1 MRGKLL
7 VIEGTEGSGKETQAD
22 LLVKRLNEMGEKA
35 VKMRFPM
42 YDTPTGKII
51 YEHILNKDGNS
62 YFDEEVDPKALSL
75 YYAADRVN
83 NIGKINEL
91 LDKGV
96 HVVLDRYVESNM
108 AYQASKFEDVKDKVN
123 MIFWM
128 EQLEFNLLDLPRP
141 DKVIFLFLPYQ
152 YRPFVGEVADSKYH
166 NIEMTYHLLS
176 RRYDFGVVSCIND
189 DKLKDINSISDEVLE
204 YVKNIIK

>member
-22 LLVKRLNEMGEKA
+22 LLVRRLNEMGEKA

-108 AYQASKFEDVKDKVN
+108 AYQASKFEDIKDRVN

-152 YRPFVGEVADSKYH
+152 YRPLVGEVADSKYH

-176 RRYDFGVVSCIND
+176 RRYDSGVVSCVND

>member
-83 NIGKINEL
+83 NIGKINDL

-108 AYQASKFEDVKDKVN
+108 AYQASKFEDVKDRVN

-152 YRPFVGEVADSKYH
+152 YRPLVGEVADSKYH

-176 RRYDFGVVSCIND
+176 RRYDFGVVSCVND

>member
-108 AYQASKFEDVKDKVN
+108 AYQASKFEDVKDRVN

-152 YRPFVGEVADSKYH
+152 YRPLVGEEADPKYH

-176 RRYDFGVVSCIND
+176 RRYDFGVVSCVND

>member
-22 LLVKRLNEMGEKA
+22 LLVRRLNEMGEKA

-91 LDKGV
+91 LDQGV

-108 AYQASKFEDVKDKVN
+108 AYQASKFEDIKDRVN

-152 YRPFVGEVADSKYH
+152 YRPLVGEVADSKYH

-176 RRYDFGVVSCIND
+176 RRYDFGVVSCVND

>member
-22 LLVKRLNEMGEKA
+22 LLVKRLNEIGEKA

-108 AYQASKFEDVKDKVN
+108 AYQASKFEDIKDRVN

-152 YRPFVGEVADSKYH
+152 YRPLVGEVADSKYH

-176 RRYDFGVVSCIND
+176 RRYDFGVVSCVND

>member
-108 AYQASKFEDVKDKVN
+108 AYQASKFEDIKDRVN

-152 YRPFVGEVADSKYH
+152 YRPLVGEVADHKYH

-176 RRYDFGVVSCIND
+176 RRYDFGVVSCVND

>member
-22 LLVKRLNEMGEKA
+22 LLVRRLNEMGEKA

-42 YDTPTGKII
+42 YDTPTVKII

-108 AYQASKFEDVKDKVN
+108 AYQASKFEDIKDRVN

-152 YRPFVGEVADSKYH
+152 YRPLVGEVADSKYH

-176 RRYDFGVVSCIND
+176 RRYDFGVVSCVND

>member
-83 NIGKINEL
+83 NIGKINQL

-108 AYQASKFEDVKDKVN
+108 AYQASKFEDVKDRVN

-152 YRPFVGEVADSKYH
+152 YRPLVGEVADSKYH

-176 RRYDFGVVSCIND
+176 RRYDFGVVSCVND

>member
-1 MRGKLL
+1 
-7 VIEGTEGSGKETQAD
+7 
-22 LLVKRLNEMGEKA
+22 
-35 VKMRFPM
+35 
-42 YDTPTGKII
+42 
-51 YEHILNKDGNS
+51 
-62 YFDEEVDPKALSL
+62 
-75 YYAADRVN
+75 
-83 NIGKINEL
+83 
-91 LDKGV
+91 
-96 HVVLDRYVESNM
+96 M
-108 AYQASKFEDVKDKVN
+108 AYQASKFEDVKDRVN

-152 YRPFVGEVADSKYH
+152 YRPLVGEVADPKYH

-176 RRYDFGVVSCIND
+176 RRYDFGVVSCVND

>member
-108 AYQASKFEDVKDKVN
+108 AYQASKFEDVKDRVN

-152 YRPFVGEVADSKYH
+152 YRPLVGEVVDPKYH

-176 RRYDFGVVSCIND
+176 RRYDFGVVSCVND

>member
-22 LLVKRLNEMGEKA
+22 LLVRRLNEMGEKA

-108 AYQASKFEDVKDKVN
+108 AYQASKFEDIKDRVN

-152 YRPFVGEVADSKYH
+152 YRPLVGEVADSKYH

-176 RRYDFGVVSCIND
+176 RRYDFGVVSCVND

>member
-1 MRGKLL
+1 
-7 VIEGTEGSGKETQAD
+7 
-22 LLVKRLNEMGEKA
+22 MGEKA

-42 YDTPTGKII
+42 YETPTGKII

-108 AYQASKFEDVKDKVN
+108 AYQASKFEDVKDRVN

-152 YRPFVGEVADSKYH
+152 FRPLVGEEADPKYH

-176 RRYDFGVVSCIND
+176 RRYDFGVVSCVND

>member
-108 AYQASKFEDVKDKVN
+108 AYQASKFDDVKDRVN

-152 YRPFVGEVADSKYH
+152 YRPLVGEVADSKYH

-176 RRYDFGVVSCIND
+176 RRYDFGVVSCVND

>member
-22 LLVKRLNEMGEKA
+22 LLVRRLNEMGEKA

-42 YDTPTGKII
+42 YDTQTGKII

-108 AYQASKFEDVKDKVN
+108 AYQASKFEDIKDRVN

-152 YRPFVGEVADSKYH
+152 YRPLVGEVADSKYH

-176 RRYDFGVVSCIND
+176 RRYDFGVVSCVND

>member
-22 LLVKRLNEMGEKA
+22 LLVRRLNEMGEKA

-108 AYQASKFEDVKDKVN
+108 AYQASKFEDVKDRVN

-152 YRPFVGEVADSKYH
+152 YRPLVGEVADPKYH

-176 RRYDFGVVSCIND
+176 RRYDFGVVSCVID
-189 DKLKDINSISDEVLE
+189 DKLKDVNSISDEVLE

>member
-22 LLVKRLNEMGEKA
+22 LLVRRLNEMGEKA

-108 AYQASKFEDVKDKVN
+108 AYQASKFEDIKDRVN

-152 YRPFVGEVADSKYH
+152 YRPLVGEVADPEYR

-176 RRYDFGVVSCIND
+176 MRYEFGVVSCVND
-189 DKLKDINSISDEVLE
+189 DKLKDMNSISDEVLE

>member
-22 LLVKRLNEMGEKA
+22 LLVRRLNEMGEKT

-108 AYQASKFEDVKDKVN
+108 AYQASKFEDVKDRVN

-152 YRPFVGEVADSKYH
+152 YRPLVGEVADSKYH

-176 RRYDFGVVSCIND
+176 RRYDFGVVSCVND

>member
-22 LLVKRLNEMGEKA
+22 LLVRRLNEMGEKT

-108 AYQASKFEDVKDKVN
+108 AYQASKFEDIKDRVN

-152 YRPFVGEVADSKYH
+152 YRPLVGEETDPKYH

-176 RRYDFGVVSCIND
+176 RRYDFGVVSCVND

>member
-22 LLVKRLNEMGEKA
+22 LLVRRLNEMGEKA

-91 LDKGV
+91 LDNGV

-152 YRPFVGEVADSKYH
+152 YRPLVGEVADSKYH
-166 NIEMTYHLLS
+166 NIEVTYHLLS
-176 RRYDFGVVSCIND
+176 RRYDFGVVSCVND

>member
-108 AYQASKFEDVKDKVN
+108 AYQASKFEDIKDRVN

-152 YRPFVGEVADSKYH
+152 YRPLVGEVADPKYH
-166 NIEMTYHLLS
+166 IIEMTYHLLS
-176 RRYDFGVVSCIND
+176 RRYDFGVVSCVND

>member
-22 LLVKRLNEMGEKA
+22 LLVRRLNEMGEKA

-108 AYQASKFEDVKDKVN
+108 AYQASKFEDVKDRVN

-152 YRPFVGEVADSKYH
+152 YRTLVGEVADSKYH

-176 RRYDFGVVSCIND
+176 RRYDFGVVSCVND

>member
-91 LDKGV
+91 LDKGM

-108 AYQASKFEDVKDKVN
+108 AYQASKFEDVKDRVN

-152 YRPFVGEVADSKYH
+152 YRPLVGEVVDPKYH

-176 RRYDFGVVSCIND
+176 RRYDFGVVSCVND

>member
-108 AYQASKFEDVKDKVN
+108 AYQASKFEDVKDRVN

-152 YRPFVGEVADSKYH
+152 YRPLVGEVADSKYH

-176 RRYDFGVVSCIND
+176 RRYDFGVVSCVND

>member
-83 NIGKINEL
+83 NIGKIDDL

-108 AYQASKFEDVKDKVN
+108 AYQASKFEDIKDRVN

-152 YRPFVGEVADSKYH
+152 YRPLVGEVADSKYH

-176 RRYDFGVVSCIND
+176 RRYDFGVVSCVND

>member
-1 MRGKLL
+1 MRGKLR

-22 LLVKRLNEMGEKA
+22 LLVRRLNEMGEKA

-108 AYQASKFEDVKDKVN
+108 AYQASKFEDIKDRVN

-152 YRPFVGEVADSKYH
+152 YRPLVGEVADSKYH

-176 RRYDFGVVSCIND
+176 RRYDFGVVSCVND

>member
-22 LLVKRLNEMGEKA
+22 LLVRRLNDMGEKA

-108 AYQASKFEDVKDKVN
+108 AYQASKFEDVKDRVN

-152 YRPFVGEVADSKYH
+152 YRPLVGEVADSKYH

-176 RRYDFGVVSCIND
+176 RRYDFGVVSCVND

>member
-22 LLVKRLNEMGEKA
+22 LLVRRLNEMGEKA

-83 NIGKINEL
+83 NIGKINDL

-108 AYQASKFEDVKDKVN
+108 AYQASKFEDVKDRVN

-152 YRPFVGEVADSKYH
+152 YRPLVGEVADSKYH

-176 RRYDFGVVSCIND
+176 RRYDFGVVSCVND

>member
-108 AYQASKFEDVKDKVN
+108 AYQASKFEDVKDRVN

-152 YRPFVGEVADSKYH
+152 YRPLVGEVADLKYH

-176 RRYDFGVVSCIND
+176 RRYDFGVVSCVND

>member
-22 LLVKRLNEMGEKA
+22 LLVRRLNEMGEKA

-91 LDKGV
+91 LDNGV

-108 AYQASKFEDVKDKVN
+108 AYQASKFEDIKDRVN

-152 YRPFVGEVADSKYH
+152 YRPLVGEVADSKYH

-176 RRYDFGVVSCIND
+176 RRYDFGVVSCVND

>member
-22 LLVKRLNEMGEKA
+22 LLVRRLNEMGEKA

-152 YRPFVGEVADSKYH
+152 YRPLVGEVADSKYH

-176 RRYDFGVVSCIND
+176 RRYDFGVVSCVND

>member
-22 LLVKRLNEMGEKA
+22 LLVRRLNEMGEKA

-108 AYQASKFEDVKDKVN
+108 AYQASKFEDIKDRVN

-152 YRPFVGEVADSKYH
+152 YRPLVGEVADSKYH
-166 NIEMTYHLLS
+166 NIEVTYHLLS
-176 RRYDFGVVSCIND
+176 RRYDFGVVSCVND

>member
-22 LLVKRLNEMGEKA
+22 LLVKRLNVMGEKA

-91 LDKGV
+91 LDKGM

-108 AYQASKFEDVKDKVN
+108 AYQASKFEDVKDRVN

-128 EQLEFNLLDLPRP
+128 EQLEFNLPDLPRP

-152 YRPFVGEVADSKYH
+152 YRPLVGEVVDPKYH

-176 RRYDFGVVSCIND
+176 RRYDFGVVSCVND
-189 DKLKDINSISDEVLE
+189 DKLKDINLISDEVLE

>member
-108 AYQASKFEDVKDKVN
+108 
-123 MIFWM
+123 IFWM

-152 YRPFVGEVADSKYH
+152 YRPLVGEVADPKYH

-176 RRYDFGVVSCIND
+176 RRYDFGVVSCVND
-189 DKLKDINSISDEVLE
+189 DKLKDINLISDEVLE

>member
-108 AYQASKFEDVKDKVN
+108 AYQASKFEDIKDRVN

-152 YRPFVGEVADSKYH
+152 YRPLVGEVADSKYH

-176 RRYDFGVVSCIND
+176 RRYDFGVVSCVND

>member
-22 LLVKRLNEMGEKA
+22 LLVRRLNEMGEKA

-108 AYQASKFEDVKDKVN
+108 AYQASKIEDIKDRVN

-152 YRPFVGEVADSKYH
+152 YRPLVGEVADSKYH

-176 RRYDFGVVSCIND
+176 RRYDFGVVSCVND

>member
-22 LLVKRLNEMGEKA
+22 LLVRRLNEMGEKA

-83 NIGKINEL
+83 NIGKINDL

-108 AYQASKFEDVKDKVN
+108 AYQASKFEDIKDRVN

-152 YRPFVGEVADSKYH
+152 YRPLVGEVADSKYH

-176 RRYDFGVVSCIND
+176 RRYDFGVVSCVND

>member
-22 LLVKRLNEMGEKA
+22 LLVRRLNEMGEKA

-91 LDKGV
+91 LDKGD

-108 AYQASKFEDVKDKVN
+108 AYQASKFEDIKDRVN

-152 YRPFVGEVADSKYH
+152 YRPLVGEVADSKYH

-176 RRYDFGVVSCIND
+176 RRYDFGVVSCVND

>member
-42 YDTPTGKII
+42 YETPTGKII

-91 LDKGV
+91 LI
-96 HVVLDRYVESNM
+96 RNY
-108 AYQASKFEDVKDKVN
+108 
-123 MIFWM
+123 
-128 EQLEFNLLDLPRP
+128 
-141 DKVIFLFLPYQ
+141 
-152 YRPFVGEVADSKYH
+152 
-166 NIEMTYHLLS
+166 
-176 RRYDFGVVSCIND
+176 
-189 DKLKDINSISDEVLE
+189 
-204 YVKNIIK
+204 